1 MLQQKLLD
9 SNRIWLTIVLLH
21 IAGSILDSLLGILP
35 FGRMI
40 AATILWLYMANMQK
54 KNRRWIGICIAGW
67 LITVLTMYS
76 LAGNYQGTILL
87 NEILLLYVF
96 FICQK
101 AYMNPIE
108 YCHIRKISIK
118 SVIWIIIA
126 AVFLFIMA
134 GYVNICS
141 MLAFQNLVDASLES
155 IVDKPLEALI
165 TVAVMPAIVE
175 ELLFRG
181 MIYRGI
187 PNKRTAIIISAILF
201 AFLHMNFNQMC
212 YAFIMGIAFAL
223 IVYITDNL
231 TISILLHMLF
241 NAFTVINCCFV
252 DKNVIQAILRFNI
265 AGYSP
270 FNPSLVDT
278 QGHIQIS
285 LLIIGAV
292 IAIIS
297 TGIAA
302 YAVLRI
308 KKVEEK
314 TRTTET
320 TITSKNIKPE
330 KTVRKTTEVV
340 MSKQQDREIEEISG
354 LNKEWTPN
362 LQFFIG
368 SGICILIAV
377 LYEIL
382 L

>member
-1 MLQQKLLD
+1 MLRQKLLD
-9 SNRIWLTIVLLH
+9 SNRIWITIVLLH
-21 IAGSILDSLLGILP
+21 IAGSILNSLLGIFP

-40 AATILWLYMANMQK
+40 AATILWIYLAIMQK
-54 KNRRWIGICIAGW
+54 KNQRWIGICIAGW
-67 LITVLTMYS
+67 LITILTMYS
-76 LAGNYQGTILL
+76 FVGNYQGSILL
-87 NEILLLYVF
+87 DEILLLYVF

-101 AYMNPIE
+101 AYMKPME
-108 YCHIRKISIK
+108 YCHIRKISMK

-155 IVDKPLEALI
+155 IVDKPIEALI

-175 ELLFRG
+175 EFLFRG

-187 PNKRTAIIISAILF
+187 SNKRTAIIVSAILF
-201 AFLHMNFNQMC
+201 ALLHMNFNQMC
-212 YAFIMGIAFAL
+212 YAFIMGLAFAL

-241 NAFTVINCCFV
+241 NTFTVISCCFI

-270 FNPSLVDT
+270 FAPSLVDT
-278 QGHIQIS
+278 QGHIQVS

-297 TGIAA
+297 AGIAA
-302 YAVLRI
+302 YAVLWIR
-308 KKVEEK
+308 KVEEK
-314 TRTTET
+314 TRKTET
-320 TITSKNIKPE
+320 IATSKNIKPE
-330 KTVRKTTEVV
+330 EMVRKKTEVV
-340 MSKQQDREIEEISG
+340 ISNQQDRNIEENSG
-354 LNKEWTPN
+354 LNIKWRPN